1 MCHFCCIVFDNRFHG
16 ETKTAKGIRK
26 FIARP
31 RVPLAMTGDESL
43 GKTGRGRRCKAGRDQ
58 LPHHISAAFAPY
70 DCDDGRGIKNRS
82 CLCHLQAKLG
92 AESRGAHVRVGNR
105 VECRR
110 LER

>member
-1 MCHFCCIVFDNRFHG
+1 MCHFRCIVFDNRFHG
-16 ETKTAKGIRK
+16 ETKPAKGIRE

-31 RVPLAMTGDESL
+31 PVSLAMTGDESL
-43 GKTGRGRRCKAGRDQ
+43 GKTGRRRRCKAGRDQ
-58 LPHHISAAFAPY
+58 LPHHVSAAFAPY

-92 AESRGAHVRVGNR
+92 AESRGTLVGVCNR
-105 VECRR
+105 AEFGG